1 MHVLRNCH
9 RYCTPCHNIQ
19 VVRLCIK
26 ICMPLHPG
34 PIVISSRFLSRKW
47 WPTSNHLWISAAGMK
62 ALFIL
67 QRAHP
72 ENDLVDININS
83 VFDGSVYSQQT
94 PLFIIR
100 QVSSNIS
107 KWLICTEGGSSRFLT
122 AIAVYFCFGLQFL
135 QDKVDIKRGNGVEG
149 FNSCQNIQPTRF
161 RVSWWVS

>member
-26 ICMPLHPG
+26 ICQNWSMPLHPD
-34 PIVISSRFLSRKW
+34 PIVISSGFLSRKW

-67 QRAHP
+67 QRVHP
-72 ENDLVDININS
+72 ENHLVDINDKYLWWRRIFSTNT
-83 VFDGSVYSQQT
+83 SVYNASSKQQYFKVT
-94 PLFIIR
+94 NLCRGWIIKISNHDCSLFLLWITVFAGQSWHQTR
-100 QVSSNIS
+100 
-107 KWLICTEGGSSRFLT
+107 
-122 AIAVYFCFGLQFL
+122 
-135 QDKVDIKRGNGVEG
+135 KR